1 MSFEDEDTCFWEK
14 GVLADYVNSS
24 EFEYND
30 PDKDNILLENDDY
43 SITTDNTSETPSIH
57 EFLFDHEAFQNA
69 KDSLNEYNENDIT
82 WEDMDSVEKNSIWT
96 NSTTGSDIDKDYLIS
111 DTDIESKDLVPCVLV
126 DVFNGQIKRC
136 PNYEKPGHALRPL
149 RQLIGTWKLMKP

>member
-14 GVLADYVNSS
+14 GVLADYINSS
-24 EFEYND
+24 EFEYDD

-43 SITTDNTSETPSIH
+43 SITTDNASETSLTPATTTN

-69 KDSLNEYNENDIT
+69 KEKASLNEYNEDDIT
-82 WEDMDSVEKNSIWT
+82 WEDMDSVEKNSVLT

-111 DTDIESKDLVPCVLV
+111 DTDIESKDLVLCV
-126 DVFNGQIKRC
+126 I
-136 PNYEKPGHALRPL
+136 
-149 RQLIGTWKLMKP
+149 